1 MTTMTRRGMF
11 RSGAA
16 VGAGGAVAW
25 AAGIGGLATTAAA
38 AADDPALRKPV
49 LVGANPAIQLFA
61 DGSCTAYV
69 SCWRVD
75 WSTHGPGTAIVLW
88 QPTGVSLHTDRP
100 ALGHW
105 LADSFV
111 RHFPELEG
119 LPWSTPRFR
128 PSRAHIDIDLA
139 RGMRARAGALSV
151 VTAGVLD
158 RRTFATD
165 DFTLGGVP
173 HSLSL
178 VLGPC
183 ANGEIKLGGRELP
196 GEIERGGTPER
207 PGSSAFLTEA
217 EVWKA

>member
-1 MTTMTRRGMF
+1 MMTRRGMF
-11 RSGAA
+11 RSGVA
-16 VGAGGAVAW
+16 VGAGGAFAW
-25 AAGIGGLATTAAA
+25 ASGFGGAAFA
-38 AADDPALRKPV
+38 EDDPALRTPV
-49 LVGANPAIQLFA
+49 LVGANPAVQLFA
-61 DGSCTAYV
+61 DGSCTAYA

-88 QPTGVSLHTDRP
+88 RPTGVSVHTDRP

-119 LPWSTPRFR
+119 LPWTTPRFR
-128 PSRAHIDIDLA
+128 PAPARVDVDLA
-139 RGMRARAGALSV
+139 RGLRARAGALSV

-165 DFTLGGVP
+165 DFPLGGVP

-183 ANGEIKLGGRELP
+183 ATGAIRLGGRELP

-207 PGSSAFLTEA
+207 
-217 EVWKA
+217 

>member
-1 MTTMTRRGMF
+1 MTMMTRRGMF
-11 RSGAA
+11 RSGVA
-16 VGAGGAVAW
+16 VSAGGAVAW
-25 AAGIGGLATTAAA
+25 ASGIGGATA
-38 AADDPALRKPV
+38 AADDPMLRKPV
-49 LVGANPAIQLFA
+49 LVGANPAVQLFA

-88 QPTGVSLHTDRP
+88 RPSGVSVHTDRP
-100 ALGHW
+100 ALGQW

-128 PSRAHIDIDLA
+128 PAPAHVDVDLA
-139 RGMRARAGALSV
+139 RGLRARAGALSV

-165 DFTLGGVP
+165 DFPLGGVP

-183 ANGEIKLGGRELP
+183 ASGEIRVGGKALP

-207 PGSSAFLTEA
+207 PGSSAFVTEA
-217 EVWKA
+217 EVWRA

>member
-11 RSGAA
+11 RSGVA
-16 VGAGGAVAW
+16 VGAGGAFAW
-25 AAGIGGLATTAAA
+25 AAGLGGTAS

-49 LVGANPAIQLFA
+49 LVGSNPAIQLFA

-128 PSRAHIDIDLA
+128 PARAHVDIDLA

-165 DFTLGGVP
+165 DFPLGGVP

-183 ANGEIKLGGRELP
+183 ANGEIRLGGRTLP

-207 PGSSAFLTEA
+207 PGSSAFVTEA

>member
-11 RSGAA
+11 RSGVA
-16 VGAGGAVAW
+16 VGAGGAFAW
-25 AAGIGGLATTAAA
+25 AAGLGGTAY

-128 PSRAHIDIDLA
+128 PARAHVDIDLA

-183 ANGEIKLGGRELP
+183 ANGEIKLAGRELP

-207 PGSSAFLTEA
+207 PGSSAFVTEA

>member
-1 MTTMTRRGMF
+1 MASF
-11 RSGAA
+11 SS
-16 VGAGGAVAW
+16 VAS
-25 AAGIGGLATTAAA
+25 ASFSSV
-38 AADDPALRKPV
+38 ADS
-49 LVGANPAIQLFA
+49 ANPAIQLFA

-88 QPTGVSLHTDRP
+88 RPTGVSVHTDRP

-128 PSRAHIDIDLA
+128 PAPAHVDVDLA

-165 DFTLGGVP
+165 DFPLGGVP

-183 ANGEIKLGGRELP
+183 ATGEIRLGGRELP
-196 GEIERGGTPER
+196 GEIERGSTPER
-207 PGSSAFLTEA
+207 PGSSAFVTEA
-217 EVWKA
+217 EVWRA

>member
-1 MTTMTRRGMF
+1 MTMMTRRGMF
-11 RSGAA
+11 RSGVA
-16 VGAGGAVAW
+16 VSAGGAVAW
-25 AAGIGGLATTAAA
+25 ASGIGLATA
-38 AADDPALRKPV
+38 AADDPVLRKPV
-49 LVGANPAIQLFA
+49 LVGANPAVQLFA

-88 QPTGVSLHTDRP
+88 RPSGVSLHTDRQ

-105 LADSFV
+105 LADNFV
-111 RHFPELEG
+111 RHFPELDG
-119 LPWSTPRFR
+119 LPWTTPRLR
-128 PSRAHIDIDLA
+128 PARAHVDIDLA
-139 RGMRARAGALSV
+139 RGMRARSGTLSV

-165 DFTLGGVP
+165 DFPLGGVP

-183 ANGEIKLGGRELP
+183 ASGEIRLGDRELP
-196 GEIERGGTPER
+196 GEVERGGTPER
-207 PGSSAFLTEA
+207 PGSSAFVTEA
-217 EVWKA
+217 EVWRA

>member
-11 RSGAA
+11 RSGVA
-16 VGAGGAVAW
+16 VSAGGAVAW
-25 AAGIGGLATTAAA
+25 AAGIGGLATAAT

-88 QPTGVSLHTDRP
+88 RPTGVSVLTERP
-100 ALGHW
+100 ALGQW

-128 PSRAHIDIDLA
+128 SAPTHVDVDLA
-139 RGMRARAGALSV
+139 RGLQARAGALSV

-165 DFTLGGVP
+165 DFPLGGVP

-183 ANGEIKLGGRELP
+183 ASGEIRVGDTALP

-207 PGSSAFLTEA
+207 PGSSAFVTEA
-217 EVWKA
+217 EVWRT